1 MITLSDSLKTS
12 SMILLEL
19 QNDARSEY
27 VDVYVKVY
35 DNGREQGY
43 MLKASRKTDTT
54 QFTIAFSECRGS
66 DEIVVYHSEIL
77 GEGLGNSMS
86 GDFYASKKFFKYN
99 GYQDAVEYIFLLI
112 KMFENGKDYFGV
124 ASGLGEKEE

>member
-43 MLKASRKTDTT
+43 MLKASRKTDIT

-86 GDFYASKKFFKYN
+86 NDFYASKKFFKSEHYF
-99 GYQDAVEYIFLLI
+99 DVVTYIFSLI
-112 KMFENGKDYFGV
+112 KAFVDAKDYYGK
-124 ASGLGEKEE
+124 ASSILETE